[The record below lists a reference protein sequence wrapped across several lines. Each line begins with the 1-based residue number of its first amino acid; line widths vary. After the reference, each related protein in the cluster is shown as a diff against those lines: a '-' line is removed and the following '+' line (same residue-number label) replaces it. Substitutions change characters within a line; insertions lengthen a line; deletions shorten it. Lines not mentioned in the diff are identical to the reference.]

1 MPSIDC
7 SLDSSLPNG
16 GMDLVRELIEYV
28 SHASVST
35 DPAFKAGMD
44 GARAH
49 ICGLLKSAGL
59 EVEVVPTPLHPV
71 VLARRRGP
79 DEWPH
84 IVLYGHYDVQPADP
98 LNLWTTPAF
107 APVVRDGKVWGR
119 GTADNKGPHLVA
131 VAALTRLLK
140 RRPDLPLRITFLIEG
155 EEEIGSPSFPEFLHA
170 HKAELAK
177 ADCVMLSDTASP
189 SSDQIVI
196 TTGLRGIIGL
206 EVGLTGP
213 RSDLHS
219 GLHGGAVYNPIQA
232 LAELCASLHDAD
244 NAVTVEG
251 FYENVDQP
259 QRWEREE
266 LRKLP
271 MSEEDYRRFLGVD
284 ELHPGPGLNG
294 LEAVR
299 FAPTLEFNGIGGGY
313 QGQGSKTVIP
323 SKVFAKITC
332 RLVPGQDP
340 VYIHKQVADAIR
352 ARAPKGVRVDIKE
365 MQGNGAYYVCP
376 PDRANTPKDQNP
388 VLARAFREADK
399 AIAEAFGKAPLYLR
413 EGGSVPIIGDIRR
426 ETGLDSVMIGLFTPD
441 SNLHAPDENFEIQMA
456 ERATNAYE
464 MILERLAGTS
474 RR

>member
-1 MPSIDC
+1 
-7 SLDSSLPNG
+7 
-16 GMDLVRELIEYV
+16 MDLVRELIEYV
-28 SHASVST
+28 KHPSVST
-35 DPAFKAGMD
+35 DPAFKVGMT
-44 GARAH
+44 GAREH
-49 ICGLLKSAGL
+49 ICGLLKQAGL
-59 EVEVVPTPLHPV
+59 EIEVIATPLHPI

-79 DEWPH
+79 AEWPH

-107 APVVRDGKVWGR
+107 EPVVRDGRIWGR

-131 VAALTRLLK
+131 VVALAQLLK

-155 EEEIGSPSFPEFLHA
+155 EEEIGSPSFPEFLHN
-170 HKAELAK
+170 HKKELAE
-177 ADCVMLSDTASP
+177 ADCVVLSDTASP
-189 SSDQIVI
+189 STDQIVI
-196 TTGLRGIIGL
+196 TTGLRGIVGL

-251 FYENVDQP
+251 FYDGVEQP
-259 QRWEREE
+259 TGWEREE

-271 MSEEDYRRFLGVD
+271 LTEEAYRRFLDV
-284 ELHPGPGLNG
+284 EALHPAPGLDG

-313 QGQGSKTVIP
+313 QGKGSKTVIP

-340 VYIHKQVADAIR
+340 VVVHRKVAEAIH
-352 ARAPKGVRVDIKE
+352 ARAPKGVRVEIKE
-365 MQGNGAYYVCP
+365 MQGNAAYYVCP
-376 PDRANTPKDQNP
+376 PDRPNTPKEQNP

-399 AIAEAFGKAPLYLR
+399 AIAQAFGKAPLYLR

-441 SNLHAPDENFEIQMA
+441 SNLHAPDENFELGMA
-456 ERATNAYE
+456 EKAVKAYE
-464 MILERLAGTS
+464 LLLERVAGTP